1 MTGIF
6 SCLCLGIWVL
16 LEGRG
21 AWLSFDLFFRDEI
34 GFLGWGGCLL
44 RGFGSSCGMV
54 AVMVEGGLLGLGEV
68 VYIRTKLIY
77 IFDTLRYKSN

>member
-1 MTGIF
+1 M
-6 SCLCLGIWVL
+6 
-16 LEGRG
+16 
-21 AWLSFDLFFRDEI
+21 
-34 GFLGWGGCLL
+34 